1 MTQSFPSDLE
11 APRASIRDHILVLRS
26 FENFTGLDNDALT
39 LIAEHARPRV
49 FRQGDVICEE
59 GEAPRSLQL
68 VVEGQVTVT
77 RRSNASLVV
86 PSGHGFGLLP
96 IVGGGRTGLAVAD
109 IDTRTLEIPA
119 AALLAAL
126 EENFSL
132 LRSSLLLLGRSILRS
147 RGNLPVA
154 PEAVPSADPGVPDER
169 PSTPIERLLKL
180 RTTPFGSISIDAL
193 LDLSRQIIECRVE
206 AGHVFWSA
214 GEPSSHALHVNYG
227 QVRCTASD
235 GRYVDVGSDFTLGV
249 MDLWGAQVRSYE
261 ARALTSVSAWRV
273 NFEDFL
279 SMMETHVAVGLNVLQ
294 GLARMHLA
302 TTESADAPR
311 EGRTTLT

>member
-1 MTQSFPSDLE
+1 VTQSFPSELE
-11 APRASIRDHILVLRS
+11 APRASIRDRILILRS
-26 FENFTGLDNDALT
+26 FENFAGLDNDALT
-39 LIAEHARPRV
+39 LIAEHARARV

-59 GEAPRSLQL
+59 GEAPRWLQL

-77 RRSNASLVV
+77 RGAASSLVV
-86 PSGHGFGLLP
+86 KTGQGFGLLP
-96 IVGGGRTGLAVAD
+96 IVGGGRMGRAVAD

-119 AALLAAL
+119 AALLTAL

-132 LRSSLLLLGRSILRS
+132 LRASLLLLSRSILRS
-147 RGNLPVA
+147 RGNLPAA
-154 PEAVPSADPGVPDER
+154 PDAVPSADPGIPDDR

-180 RTTPFGSISIDAL
+180 RTTPFGNINIDAL
-193 LDLSRQIIECRVE
+193 LELSRQIIECRVE

-214 GEPSSHALHVNYG
+214 GEASTHALHVNHG

-235 GRYVDVGSDFTLGV
+235 GRHVDVGGDFTLGV
-249 MDLWGAQVRSYE
+249 MDLWGAQARSYE
-261 ARALTSVSAWRV
+261 ARALTAVSAWRV

-279 SMMETHVAVGLNVLQ
+279 SMLETHVAVGLNVLQ

-302 TTESADAPR
+302 TIENDDNR
-311 EGRTTLT
+311 